1 MNINTYKC
9 VDVGS
14 ENCPCELAVTG
25 DCLTCSRLQGK
36 DRCDCDWKGVCVLN
50 EFLFNGRRANNKRK
64 EKECPI
70 LSKYHTAEDFV
81 ILEIGVQKGFAIRCM
96 RPAAYLF
103 LRSPK
108 CDHYY
113 DVPVSV
119 LDVSLSRPSV
129 TVGIRILS
137 AKTKAVEEAEEAILV
152 RGPYRG
158 GMIGRKFRN
167 MSGRVMIL
175 CSGAGVCPGIF
186 ACNLLSAASEVTLVA
201 RDAPFEKE
209 MVRRFFHPREF
220 SRRDR
225 LGEEKSLKYARG
237 GNIVFR
243 DFENAEEVEKIRR
256 SARIEKPDHI
266 VILGS
271 KAFIAAMYGAMDE
284 FHTSAGFVT
293 SNDVSLCCGEGV
305 CGACEITTAAGKR
318 IRMCKCSESVDP
330 EELFGESTDVQ
341 ASRLPGFNVGHEKT
355 PLL

>member
-25 DCLTCSRLQGK
+25 DCLTCSRLQGR
-36 DRCDCDWKGVCVLN
+36 DRCDCDWKGVCILN
-50 EFLFNGRRANNKRK
+50 EFLFNGRKANNKRK
-64 EKECPI
+64 EKECAV
-70 LSKYHTAEDFV
+70 LSKYHISGDFIV
-81 ILEIGVQKGFAIRCM
+81 LEIGVQKGFAIRCM

-108 CDHYY
+108 CDHHY

-119 LDVSLSRPSV
+119 LDVSLTRPSV

-137 AKTKAVEEAEEAILV
+137 AKTKALDEAEKNVLV

-167 MSGRVMIL
+167 RNGRILIL

-186 ACNLLSAASEVTLVA
+186 ACNLLSASSEVTLVA

-209 MVRRFFHPREF
+209 MVRRFFRPQEF
-220 SRRDR
+220 SRTGRT
-225 LGEEKSLKYARG
+225 GEAKSLKYARG

-243 DFENAEEVEKIRR
+243 DFESAEETEKIRR
-256 SARIEKPDHI
+256 SARMERPDHI

-271 KAFIAAMYGAMDE
+271 REFISAMYRSMSE
-284 FHTSAGFVT
+284 FRPSADFVT

-305 CGACEITTAAGKR
+305 CGACEITTAGGKR

-330 EELFGESTDVQ
+330 EELFGEKAENTDVRTEQ
-341 ASRLPGFNVGHEKT
+341 YSRP
-355 PLL
+355 